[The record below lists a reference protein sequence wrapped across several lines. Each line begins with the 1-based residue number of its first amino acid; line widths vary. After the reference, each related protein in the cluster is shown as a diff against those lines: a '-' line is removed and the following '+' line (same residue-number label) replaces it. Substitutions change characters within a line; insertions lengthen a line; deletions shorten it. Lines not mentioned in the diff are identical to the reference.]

1 MAVFVVVVCGLVVF
15 NMIVLVPLVRSDG
28 RSIRVS
34 SGLDRRYTPSP
45 IPDHPYATGPLP
57 VSADPYR
64 R

>member
-1 MAVFVVVVCGLVVF
+1 VAVFLVALCALVVF

-45 IPDHPYATGPLP
+45 LPDHPYATGPLP
-57 VSADPYR
+57 ASAEPYER
-64 R
+64 